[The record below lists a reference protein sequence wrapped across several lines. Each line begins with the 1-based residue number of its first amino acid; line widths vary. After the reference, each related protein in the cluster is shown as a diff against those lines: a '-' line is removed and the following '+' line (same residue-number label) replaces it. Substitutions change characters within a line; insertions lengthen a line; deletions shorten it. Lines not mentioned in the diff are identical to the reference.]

1 MSESGFV
8 FDIQRYCLH
17 DGPGIRTVVFLKG
30 CPLSCLW
37 CANPESQ
44 KPAPE
49 LMLTS
54 LSCIDC
60 HSCLEV
66 CPNSAISLKP
76 SNLSTL
82 RPVIDWSVCDGCLK
96 CVDVCPTGSLKR
108 VGREMSTQEVLE
120 AIKLDQPF
128 YARSDGGVTLSGG
141 EPTMQPAFTHAIL
154 QHCKN
159 LSIHTAMETS
169 GYCEWDTLSLLTPF
183 CNVVFFDLKHLQP
196 EAHRR
201 HTGKS
206 NKQILTN
213 LELLIASH
221 ANVIVR
227 LPLVPGYND
236 GDEHLLQFAS
246 YLRSLRSGLTV
257 EVIPYHQWGCS
268 KYERLGRS
276 YSLKG
281 VKPVAQVDL
290 TNQRRLLESH
300 GVLVI

>member
-1 MSESGFV
+1 MSNNGIV
-8 FDIQRYCLH
+8 YDIQRYCLH

-54 LSCIDC
+54 LPCIDC
-60 HSCLEV
+60 HACLEL
-66 CPNSAISLKP
+66 CPNSAISIVP
-76 SNLSTL
+76 SNHSTL
-82 RPVIDWSVCDGCLK
+82 WPVIDWSACDACLK

-108 VGREMSTQEVLE
+108 VGREMSVQEVLE

-159 LSIHTAMETS
+159 LGIHTALETN
-169 GYCEWDTLSLLTPF
+169 GYCEWDTLSRLMPF
-183 CNVVFFDLKHLQP
+183 CNIVFFDLKHLQP
-196 EAHRR
+196 RAHHRY
-201 HTGKS
+201 TGKS
-206 NKQILTN
+206 NKRIITN

-221 ANVIVR
+221 ENVIIR
-227 LPLVPGYND
+227 LPLVPGHND
-236 GDEHLLQFAS
+236 DDEHLQQFAS
-246 YLRSLRSGLTV
+246 YLHSLRSGLTV
-257 EVIPYHQWGCS
+257 EVIPYHQLGCS
-268 KYERLGRS
+268 KYERLGRR
-276 YSLKG
+276 YSLKD
-281 VKPVAQVDL
+281 VMPFDPVDL
-290 TNQRRLLESH
+290 TNRRRLLKSH
-300 GVLVI
+300 GVLII